1 MATVIWLLRR
11 HKLTGGRLG
20 FHRVSDELAGNFIKK
35 GWAQPVRGERLRSP
49 DRSPIQDDE
58 AA

>member
-11 HKLTGGRLG
+11 HRFTGGRLG
-20 FHRVSDELAGNFIKK
+20 FHQVSDELPDSFITK
-35 GWAQPVRGERLRSP
+35 RRRRS
-49 DRSPIQDDE
+49 RK